1 MLVSLMCYLAVVAT
15 TETILPSGEIR
26 AYVRYFLGLLTL
38 LYLLNFGTKV
48 EVGTLWGELNAPSIF
63 EQAQVEESVTNHV
76 RELVEERVSDDVLS
90 TFPECAS
97 VTSVSIS
104 EDGEVIGLEL
114 VTNGFVSRSALSERY
129 GIPSQNIVIRGEG
142 ET

>member
-48 EVGTLWGELNAPSIF
+48 EVGTLWCELNAPSIF
-63 EQAQVEESVTNHV
+63 EQAQVEESVTNRV

-104 EDGEVIGLEL
+104 EDGEVVGLEL